1 MDKKYLVKIS
11 RITFRFCQININC
24 LKFNIII
31 LKHSIIIN
39 HKIINFKLNLFNLK
53 LSIQCN
59 FLNNNTSNTL
69 WYIKI
74 IVKIIN

>member
-1 MDKKYLVKIS
+1 MGKKYLGRTNKIIS
-11 RITFRFCQININC
+11 RFCQININC

-31 LKHSIIIN
+31 LKHSIIIS
-39 HKIINFKLNLFNLK
+39 HKIINFKLSLFNLS